1 MKSIKSDVASAW
13 TTASRAWRR
22 LRFVELF
29 ERTDGAV
36 WIGIDRGADELAR
49 RLPEVC
55 PREPGGAN
63 DVGEIRPSLAF
74 AGPVERMKSAKSVI
88 ESFSTRASL
97 GTAVILE
104 AFDLTLWCVM
114 VGDGNGGASAATNEG
129 AAFAVEVLDVLRGR
143 IALA

>member
-1 MKSIKSDVASAW
+1 MY
-13 TTASRAWRR
+13 
-22 LRFVELF
+22 
-29 ERTDGAV
+29 
-36 WIGIDRGADELAR
+36 
-49 RLPEVC
+49 

-63 DVGEIRPSLAF
+63 NVGEVKPSLAL

-114 VGDGNGGASAATNEG
+114 VGDGNGGVSAAINEG
-129 AAFAVEVLDVLRGR
+129 AAFAVEVLDVVRGR